1 MKNKKI
7 LISIVSLVALAVFL
21 LLPSSNYD
29 MQALNKELESNHVQ
43 NDEIVLNTG
52 SHSIDETK
60 SKLTWEGKKVSGTSH
75 TGSIKMKNSNI
86 EVDVN
91 GNISGNI
98 IIDMKSINNKDLSG
112 NYKSKLESHLKSQ
125 DFFDVNRFETGQIS
139 FNSVAR
145 NNNKITFEG
154 DLTIKDITH
163 PVSFDAF
170 MKKDEND
177 KIMAKS
183 VIIFDRAKY
192 DVRYGSGSFFENLG
206 DNMIA
211 DDIKLDVEILV
222 KPSSIYTA
230 K

>member
-1 MKNKKI
+1 MKNKKA
-7 LISIVSLVALAVFL
+7 LISLLALLALAVFL
-21 LLPSSNYD
+21 LLPSTSYD
-29 MQALNKELESNHVQ
+29 MEALNEELETNYVQ
-43 NDEIVLNTG
+43 NNEIVLNAG
-52 SHSIDETK
+52 LHSIDQTK
-60 SKLTWEGKKVSGTSH
+60 SQLIWEGKKVSGTSH
-75 TGSIKMKNSNI
+75 SGSIKMKDSNI
-86 EVDVN
+86 KVDVS

-98 IIDMKSINNKDLSG
+98 IIDMKSINNTDLSG
-112 NYKSKLESHLKSQ
+112 NYKSKLEGHLKSE
-125 DFFDVNRFETGQIS
+125 DFFDVNKFETGQIN

-145 NNNKITFEG
+145 ENNKITFEG

-163 PVSFDAF
+163 PISFDAF
-170 MKKDEND
+170 MKKDETD

-211 DDIKLDVEILV
+211 DDIKLDVEILIQ
-222 KPSSIYTA
+222 PSSIYTA